1 MRIEQLQAF
10 LVVAETGSF
19 LKAAQKCGVNQST
32 ISRQVQSLESEL
44 GVNLFHRGL
53 HVKLTVG
60 GQKFLHYAQRIAR
73 DWQNAVHD
81 LQELQAGNQTELC
94 VAAVHSICAYY
105 LPAIL
110 QQFCLDYSHV
120 QLRVTALGSD
130 RALKVLKDGLV
141 DLAIVMHNRYLAS
154 NAEMAVEPL
163 FDEPIEV
170 LMGAD
175 HPLAGQPTVTWS
187 DLARYPHIVFKHG
200 YGMQRIIQEEL
211 NQQGITLNA
220 ALELNTPDAFRG
232 VVRQGQMIAL
242 LPRSALWD
250 ARHDTGLA
258 IRPLHTNNRTLSRQI
273 SVVTTHDRLQ
283 VPPIKYFYELVTQ
296 HLARINQELVSTL
309 VHTEPLPPDL
319 DKQFPRQS

>member
-53 HVKLTVG
+53 HVRLTIG
-60 GQKFLHYAQRIAR
+60 GQKFLRYAQRIAQ

-81 LQELQAGNQTELC
+81 LQELQTGKQTELC

-154 NAEMAVEPL
+154 NAEMAVEAL
-163 FDEPIEV
+163 FDEPIEI

-175 HPLAGQPTVTWS
+175 HPLAGQSTITWS
-187 DLARYPHIVFKHG
+187 DLAKYPHIVFKHG

-242 LPRSALWD
+242 LPRSALWE

-258 IRPLHTNNRTLSRQI
+258 IRPLHTNTLSRQI

-283 VPPIKYFYELVTQ
+283 VPPIKYFYELVKQ
-296 HLARINQELVSTL
+296 HLGRINQELVSTL

-319 DKQFPRQS
+319 GKQFPR